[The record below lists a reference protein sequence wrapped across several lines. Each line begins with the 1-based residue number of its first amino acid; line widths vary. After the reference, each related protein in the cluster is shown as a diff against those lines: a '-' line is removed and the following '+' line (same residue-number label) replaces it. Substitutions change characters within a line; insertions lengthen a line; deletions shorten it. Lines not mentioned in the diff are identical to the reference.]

1 MRRRTA
7 ALSLVAGALL
17 AGCSTQAP
25 SSATDY
31 YKTASENMRLGSY
44 TQAVETYRMLLDE
57 HPFSEYSEE
66 AELKIGVAQYKDRAC
81 PEATAS
87 FTDFQRRHPTSPHLP
102 QVGYLL
108 GQCAE
113 EQMRPSDRDQSA
125 SQNAH
130 AYYQAVIHQYPNSPY
145 AQLARE
151 RLAHARET
159 LAGHE
164 FTVATY
170 YRSHDNDP
178 AAKTRLL
185 DLVNRF
191 NDTDIAGDALL
202 ELGEIYERDG
212 DKDKAVLAFAAL
224 RYHHPDH
231 EAARAAEQ
239 ALDALRAEAG
249 DPPSGDPLAVLRAE
263 TGRTRDIAIAQTGR
277 PTAARR
283 PSGPPQTGGT
293 TGFGLPGGTAPF
305 GRSSGYGTPGRY

>member
-1 MRRRTA
+1 MRRI
-7 ALSLVAGALL
+7 ALLLVAAGTLL
-17 AGCSTQAP
+17 AGCAPKAP
-25 SSATDY
+25 SNATEY
-31 YKTASENMRLGSY
+31 YKIASENLRLGSY
-44 TQAVETYRMLLDE
+44 SQAVETYRSLLDE

-66 AELKIGVAQYKDRAC
+66 AELKIGVAQYKDNAC

-113 EQMRPSDRDQSA
+113 QQMRPSDRDQSA

-130 AYYQAVIHQYPNSPY
+130 AYYQAVIQQYPTSPY

-151 RLAHARET
+151 RLANARET

-164 FTVATY
+164 MSVAQY
-170 YRSHDNDP
+170 YERHDNLP
-178 AAKTRLL
+178 AATTRLL

-191 NDTDIAGDALL
+191 NDTDVAGDALL
-202 ELGEIYERDG
+202 QLGEIYESDG
-212 DKDKAVLAFAAL
+212 EKNKAVLAFAAL

-231 EAARAAEQ
+231 EAARTAEEQ
-239 ALDALRAEAG
+239 LDALRAEAG
-249 DPPSGDPLAVLRAE
+249 DPPSGDPLAVLRGE
-263 TGRTRDIAIAQTGR
+263 TGRTRDIAIAQAGR
-277 PTAARR
+277 PTTTARR
-283 PSGPPQTGGT
+283 PSGPPSGGGS

>member
-1 MRRRTA
+1 MRRCTA
-7 ALSLVAGALL
+7 ALLCATGALL

-25 SSATDY
+25 SSADEY

-44 TQAVETYRMLLDE
+44 NQAIETYRALLDE
-57 HPFSEYSEE
+57 HPFSQYSEE
-66 AELKIGVAQYKDRAC
+66 AELKIGVAQYKDKAC

-87 FTDFQRRHPTSPHLP
+87 FADFQRRHPTSPYLP

-130 AYYQAVIHQYPNSPY
+130 AYYQAVIQQFPTSPY

-151 RLAHARET
+151 QLMHARET

-164 FTVATY
+164 LTVADY
-170 YRSHDNDP
+170 YQSHDNSP
-178 AAKTRLL
+178 AATTRLL

-191 NDTDIAGDALL
+191 NDTDVAGDALL
-202 ELGEIYERDG
+202 QLGEIYERNG
-212 DKDKAVLAFAAL
+212 DTDKAMLAFAAV

-239 ALDALRAEAG
+239 ALDALRADAG

-263 TGRTRDIAIAQTGR
+263 TGRTRDIAIAQSTR
-277 PTAARR
+277 PITSKRA
-283 PSGPPQTGGT
+283 SGPPQSGAGS
-293 TGFGLPGGTAPF
+293 GFGLPGGTAPF